1 MYVIQLMRI
10 LTIPKSQFEAM
21 GFQVQLISFLLLW
34 ISDTRTET
42 IVTQSPALLSAAP
55 GDKVTITCKASQD
68 IDDDMNWYQQKPGE
82 TPMLII
88 REATTRLSGVP
99 SRFTGSG
106 YGTDFTLTINNME
119 TEDAAYY
126 FCQQDDNLPYTFG
139 QGTKLE
145 IKRNVAKPSTFI
157 FPPSQQQL
165 QTGKASVVCLLNG
178 FYPKEINVK
187 WKVDGVVQTN
197 GIQNSATEQDS
208 KDNTYSLSSILT
220 LSSSEYKSHNV
231 YACEITHQS
240 LNSAFVK
247 SFNRESC

>member
-1 MYVIQLMRI
+1 
-10 LTIPKSQFEAM
+10 M
-21 GFQVQLISFLLLW
+21 GFQVQLFSFFLLW

-42 IVTQSPALLSAAP
+42 IVTQSLALLSAAP

-82 TPMLII
+82 TLMLII

-106 YGTDFTLTINNME
+106 PGFCSVRALTL
-119 TEDAAYY
+119 AY
-126 FCQQDDNLPYTFG
+126 FL
-139 QGTKLE
+139 QGTMPE
-145 IKRNVAKPSTFI
+145 SKRNVAKPSTFI

-178 FYPKEINVK
+178 FYPREINVK

-197 GIQNSATEQDS
+197 GIQNSATEQNS

>member
-1 MYVIQLMRI
+1 MGVLIQL
-10 LTIPKSQFEAM
+10 FC
-21 GFQVQLISFLLLW
+21 LLLFW
-34 ISDTRTET
+34 LPASNGNTML
-42 IVTQSPALLSAAP
+42 TQSPNLLS
-55 GDKVTITCKASQD
+55 VSLRESASIICTANQSVSD
-68 IDDDMNWYQQKPGE
+68 YLTWYQQKPGQA
-82 TPMLII
+82 PKILIYD
-88 REATTRLSGVP
+88 ADNLYSGV
-99 SRFTGSG
+99 SNRFSG
-106 YGTDFTLTINNME
+106 IQSGTKFILTISKIE
-119 TEDAAYY
+119 PDDAASYY
-126 FCQQDDNLPYTFG
+126 CQQGYTVPVTFG